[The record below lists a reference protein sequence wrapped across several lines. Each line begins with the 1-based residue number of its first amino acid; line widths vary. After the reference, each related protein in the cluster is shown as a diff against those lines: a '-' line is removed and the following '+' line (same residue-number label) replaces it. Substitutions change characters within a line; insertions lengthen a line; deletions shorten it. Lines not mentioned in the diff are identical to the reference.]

1 MALDFAHNSKIV
13 LACVGAKDPSWD
25 GSKPIPKAWVPEIAC
40 GYPKGTHEKYVGK
53 DMFKNATPSAEG
65 VYTFKKI
72 VYEPAKKPKANN
84 KKTGE
89 VVHYRL
95 VEESDIPAIKKKFK
109 LD

>member
-1 MALDFAHNSKIV
+1 M
-13 LACVGAKDPSWD
+13 VGLNY
-25 GSKPIPKAWVPEIAC
+25 VPLRV
-40 GYPKGTHEKYVGK
+40 GYPPGTEEKTTGNM
-53 DMFKNATPSAEG
+53 MFLRATPSAEG

-95 VEESDIPAIKKKFK
+95 VEESDVEAIKKKFK
-109 LD
+109 LVF